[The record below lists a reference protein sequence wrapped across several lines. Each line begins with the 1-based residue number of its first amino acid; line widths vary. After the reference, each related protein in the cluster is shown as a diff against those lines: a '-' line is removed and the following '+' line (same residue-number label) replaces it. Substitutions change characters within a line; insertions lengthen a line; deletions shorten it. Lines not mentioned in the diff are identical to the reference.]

1 MMFEEKILKYIQ
13 RARVCLRFI
22 RILDLSEHKRQPDLL
37 HIFPWQNPTSFPS
50 SLSLLC
56 LFKSKAPSIL
66 SPRLPAS
73 AFCALFSDLKIE
85 VSSYIQEGIKKPPPQ
100 THTYGAVIF
109 EKFHSRPSTNMG
121 NKARP
126 CSRRPAPGPFMQQ
139 SHCLVITRI
148 AGPATL

>member
-100 THTYGAVIF
+100 TQVRVPKSQKPSLRQSPVFMSLPFTDHA
-109 EKFHSRPSTNMG
+109 HSG
-121 NKARP
+121 L
-126 CSRRPAPGPFMQQ
+126 C
-139 SHCLVITRI
+139 CL
-148 AGPATL
+148 LE